1 VIFEMYYALPIR
13 LLSAKKKKEK
23 KRKCSLQG
31 TPGRIALSSAWL
43 VPIPW
48 KDISS
53 GKEHGFH
60 ASFY

>member
-1 VIFEMYYALPIR
+1 VQ
-13 LLSAKKKKEK
+13 KKKKEK

-53 GKEHGFH
+53 GKEQGFH